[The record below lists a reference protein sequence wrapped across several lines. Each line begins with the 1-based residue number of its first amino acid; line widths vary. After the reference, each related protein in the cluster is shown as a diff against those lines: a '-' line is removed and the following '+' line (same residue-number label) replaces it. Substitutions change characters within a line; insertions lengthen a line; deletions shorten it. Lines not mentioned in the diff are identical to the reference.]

1 MSKRC
6 LFLLFFIF
14 GYGPFS
20 LGQGIPP
27 ILKKLSS
34 SKGTVLVYS
43 QSKQSLVDLSDLPAN
58 FSTEGYNLVKDSSG
72 LYVFPQGTGRIYQLD
87 ISQGRYRWQRI
98 DDTYYSGYNFNSI
111 GFRLDSVFYS
121 FGGQGFWNTNGT
133 LRSYNVFSRQW
144 DAIQLSENIHWRKN
158 KDGFFFLDTANK
170 TLTLNA
176 IPTPSHEM
184 LKNGNAEQRKE
195 GLYRLDVNA
204 GDWTR
209 MGRMSDTP
217 HIIVATLPW
226 GLLDDN
232 FGVLDLVNNRYC
244 KLSNQIRSKIN
255 AIFSSNKYADP
266 AIASFAI
273 DSVFYMGNQF
283 QPYDSLVISQAD
295 LIDTGIPIYTP
306 LEPPGLLDDVEA
318 ESFLLVI
325 LGFLSSFLGLLLYK
339 AKKAQPTPAAVET
352 VYTSAVESLPAPND
366 SLKAVAAPESEKH
379 PISFRSTR
387 ILELLEERERLL
399 LEFLFNHSADERL
412 TSIDEINKV
421 IGVQHRS
428 VEIQKRMRSD
438 LIGSINQKLSIITRD
453 KKPVVDKQRSE
464 FDRRSFEYFIHPP
477 YMELVDKII
486 GKK

>member
-1 MSKRC
+1 MSKFC
-6 LFLLFFIF
+6 PFLLLFIF

-20 LGQGIPP
+20 LGQGMPP

-34 SKGTVLVYS
+34 HKGTVLVYS
-43 QSKQSLVDLSDLPAN
+43 QHKKSLVDFSDLPAN
-58 FSTEGYNLVKDSSG
+58 FNTEGYNLIKDSSG

-87 ISQGRYRWQRI
+87 TSQRSYRWQRI

-111 GFRLDSVFYS
+111 GFRLDSIFYS
-121 FGGQGFWNTNGT
+121 FGGQGFWITNGT

-144 DAIQLSENIHWRKN
+144 DAIQLSDNIHWRKN

-176 IPTPSHEM
+176 IPTPSAEM

-195 GLYRLDVNA
+195 GLYRLNVKA

-209 MGRMSDTP
+209 VGRMSDTP
-217 HIIVATLPW
+217 HVIVATLPW

-244 KLSNQIRSKIN
+244 KLSYQIRSKIN
-255 AIFSSNKYADP
+255 AIFSSNNYADR

-273 DSVFYMGNQF
+273 DSVFYMGDQF
-283 QPYDSLVISQAD
+283 HPYDSLVISRAD
-295 LIDTGIPIYTP
+295 LIDTGIPVYTP
-306 LEPPGLLDDVEA
+306 METPGLLDDIEA
-318 ESFLLVI
+318 ESFLLVF

-339 AKKAQPTPAAVET
+339 AKKAQPTLAIEREYTPAGQPL
-352 VYTSAVESLPAPND
+352 SAPND
-366 SLKAVAAPESEKH
+366 SLKAVAAPKSEKH
-379 PISFRSTR
+379 PTSFRSTR
-387 ILELLEERERLL
+387 ILELLEERERSL

-421 IGVQHRS
+421 TGVRHRS
-428 VEIQKRMRSD
+428 VEVQKRMRSD

-464 FDRRSFEYFIHPP
+464 FDKRSFEYFIHPAH
-477 YMELVDKII
+477 MELVEKII
-486 GKK
+486 RKK